1 MKKLLILIASLLLFY
16 SCNNEVDI
24 TNPVVDPSDFLS
36 QTKPLPEI
44 SKPLMEGVYEVVE
57 GKDLLGDQ
65 VVVKWTRDR
74 LSIFSGKN
82 GGYIL
87 LESGY
92 LDSVVF
98 MFGYWRYSTST
109 ETGAAT
115 FYIPANAG
123 GGELVSGDAP
133 GTTIKFIGEYGV
145 GTELASKPLILKFK
159 RPFSDEVKQSNFYIL
174 AHRGGGRNSDYLGVS
189 ENSIE
194 MINIAERFGSTGIE
208 IDARL
213 SKDGVPFLYH
223 DGDINLRL
231 TQKSLIWGDIESFTW
246 AQLRTLVTLRNGE
259 KIPSL
264 REALEFVLEE
274 TTIRAV
280 WLDTKDVD
288 VIDSSIAIQADI
300 LERARVMGR
309 DLKIVIGIPAD
320 DVYEEFISKP
330 GYQDIPSLCE
340 LTTEKVIQAN
350 SLIWAPRWTQGL
362 QTAEVQQMHAYT
374 PPKLVFTW
382 TLDDANYIEEFINE
396 GEFDGILTNYPT
408 IVSYYHYIK

>member
-1 MKKLLILIASLLLFY
+1 MKKLIILIASLLLFY

-36 QTKPLPEI
+36 QTKPLPEN

-82 GGYIL
+82 GGYLI
-87 LESGY
+87 LESGS

-98 MFGYWRYSTST
+98 LSGYWRYSTSS
-109 ETGAAT
+109 ETGVAT
-115 FYIPANAG
+115 FYIPARSG
-123 GGELVSGDAP
+123 GGEIVYGDTSGNAI
-133 GTTIKFIGEYGV
+133 TFVGEYGN
-145 GTELASKPLILKFK
+145 GNGLADKPLVLKFM

-213 SKDGVPFLYH
+213 SKDGIPFLYH

-231 TQKSLIWGDIESFTW
+231 TQKGLIWGNIEDFTW
-246 AQLRTLVTLRNGE
+246 VQLRSLVTLRNGE

-264 REALEFVLEE
+264 REALEFVLEK
-274 TTIRAV
+274 TTIKAV

-288 VIDSSIAIQADI
+288 VIDSSIAIQRDI
-300 LERARVMGR
+300 LQRASDMGR

-320 DVYEEFISKP
+320 DVFEEFITKP
-330 GYQDIPSLCE
+330 GFQDVPSLCE
-340 LTTEKVIQAN
+340 LTIDQVRQAN
-350 SLIWAPRWTQGL
+350 SLIWAPRWTQGI
-362 QTAEVQQMHAYT
+362 QTDAVRQMHAEGR
-374 PPKLVFTW
+374 LAFTW
-382 TLDDANYIEEFINE
+382 TLDDANYIEEFINT

>member
-1 MKKLLILIASLLLFY
+1 MKKLLILIASLFLFY

-24 TNPVVDPSDFLS
+24 TNPVVDPSNFMS
-36 QTKPLPEI
+36 QTKPLPE
-44 SKPLMEGVYEVVE
+44 STKPLMEGVYEVVE

-65 VVVKWTRDR
+65 VAVKWTRDR

-82 GGYIL
+82 GGYII
-87 LESGY
+87 LESGS

-98 MFGYWRYSTST
+98 LSGYWRYATSS
-109 ETGAAT
+109 ETGVAT
-115 FYIPANAG
+115 FYIPSNSG
-123 GGELVSGDAP
+123 GGKIVFGD
-133 GTTIKFIGEYGV
+133 TTSTIITFVGEYGN
-145 GTELASKPLILKFK
+145 GNGLADKPLVLKFM
-159 RPFSDEVKQSNFYIL
+159 RPFSDEVKQGDFYIL

-264 REALEFVLEE
+264 REALEFVLLK
-274 TTIRAV
+274 TKIRAV

-288 VIDSSIAIQADI
+288 VVPASIALLTEINN
-300 LERARVMGR
+300 RAIGMGR
-309 DLKIVIGIPAD
+309 DLKIVLGIPAD
-320 DVYEEFISKP
+320 DIFEEFINQP
-330 GYQDIPSLCE
+330 NFQEIPSLCE
-340 LTTEKVIQAN
+340 LSIDQVRQAN
-350 SLIWAPRWTQGL
+350 SAVWAPRWTQGT
-362 QTAEVQQMHAYT
+362 QNSTVQEMQAEGR
-374 PPKLVFTW
+374 LVFTW
-382 TLDDANYIEEFINE
+382 TLDEANYIEAFINE
-396 GEFDGILTNYPT
+396 GNFDGILTNYPT

>member
-1 MKKLLILIASLLLFY
+1 MKKLIILIVSLLLFY

-36 QTKPLPEI
+36 QTKPLPEN

-82 GGYIL
+82 GGYLI
-87 LESGY
+87 LESGS

-98 MFGYWRYSTST
+98 LTGYWRYSTSS
-109 ETGAAT
+109 ETGAAN
-115 FYIPANAG
+115 FYIPARSG
-123 GGELVSGDAP
+123 GGEIVYEDTSGNAI
-133 GTTIKFIGEYGV
+133 TFVGEYGN
-145 GTELASKPLILKFK
+145 GNGLADKPLVLKFM
-159 RPFSDEVKQSNFYIL
+159 RPFSDEVKQSNFYVL

-213 SKDGVPFLYH
+213 SKDGIPFLYH

-231 TQKSLIWGDIESFTW
+231 TQKGLIWGNIEDFTW
-246 AQLRTLVTLRNGE
+246 AQLRSLVTLRNGE

-264 REALEFVLEE
+264 REALEFVLEK
-274 TTIRAV
+274 TTIKAV

-288 VIDSSIAIQADI
+288 VIDSSIAIQGDI
-300 LERARVMGR
+300 LQRASDMGR

-320 DVYEEFISKP
+320 DVFEEFITKP
-330 GYQDIPSLCE
+330 GFQDVPSLCE
-340 LTTEKVIQAN
+340 LTIDQVRQAN
-350 SLIWAPRWTQGL
+350 SLVWAPRWTQGI
-362 QTAEVQQMHAYT
+362 QTDAVRQMHAEGR
-374 PPKLVFTW
+374 LAFTW
-382 TLDDANYIEEFINE
+382 TLDDANYIEEFINA

>member
-1 MKKLLILIASLLLFY
+1 MKKILILIASLLLFY

-24 TNPVVDPSDFLS
+24 TNPVVDPSNFLS
-36 QTKPLPEI
+36 QTTPLTTN
-44 SKPLMEGVYEVVE
+44 SKLVMDGVYEVVD

-65 VVVKWTRDR
+65 VVVKWTRDK

-82 GGYIL
+82 GGYIIL
-87 LESGY
+87 DAGY
-92 LDSVVF
+92 LDSVIFFV
-98 MFGYWRYSTST
+98 GYWRYSTNS
-109 ETGAAT
+109 ETGVAS
-115 FYIPANAG
+115 FYVPADSG
-123 GGELVSGDAP
+123 GSKIISGDSTA
-133 GTTIKFIGEYGV
+133 TTIKFVGEYGV
-145 GTELASKPLILKFK
+145 GTGMADKSLVLKFK
-159 RPFSDEVKQSNFYIL
+159 RDFSKEVKQSDFYIL

-231 TQKSLIWGDIESFTW
+231 TQKGLIWGNIEDFTW

-264 REALEFVLEE
+264 REALEFVLDS

-288 VIDSSIAIQADI
+288 VVPASITLLTEINGRAI
-300 LERARVMGR
+300 LKGR

-320 DVYEEFISKP
+320 DVFEEFFAQP
-330 GYQDIPSLCE
+330 DYQNIPSLCE
-340 LTTEKVIQAN
+340 LSLDQVRQAN
-350 SLIWAPRWTQGL
+350 SQVWAPRWTQGT
-362 QTAEVQQMHAYT
+362 QTTNVQQMHAEGR
-374 PPKLVFTW
+374 KVFTW
-382 TLDDANYIEEFINE
+382 TLDDASYIEEFINA
-396 GEFDGILTNYPT
+396 GEFDGILSNYPT

>member
-1 MKKLLILIASLLLFY
+1 MKKILILFASLLLFY

-36 QTKPLPEI
+36 QTKPLPEN

-82 GGYIL
+82 GGYII
-87 LESGY
+87 LESGS

-98 MFGYWRYSTST
+98 LSGYWRYSTSS
-109 ETGAAT
+109 ETGVAT
-115 FYIPANAG
+115 FYIPSNSG
-123 GGELVSGDAP
+123 GGEIVYGDTSGN
-133 GTTIKFIGEYGV
+133 TITFVGEYGS
-145 GTELASKPLILKFK
+145 GNELANRPLVLKYK
-159 RPFSDEVKQSNFYIL
+159 RPFSDEVKQSDFYIL

-231 TQKSLIWGDIESFTW
+231 TQKGLIWGQIEDFTW

-264 REALEFVLEE
+264 REALNFVLEK

-288 VIDSSIAIQADI
+288 VIDSSIAIQHDI
-300 LERARVMGR
+300 LQRASDMGR

-320 DVYEEFISKP
+320 DVYEKFISQP
-330 GYQDIPSLCE
+330 NYQNVPSLCE
-340 LTTEKVIQAN
+340 LSTDKVVQAN

-362 QTAEVQQMHAYT
+362 QTAEVQQMQAQGR
-374 PPKLVFTW
+374 KVFTW

-396 GEFDGILTNYPT
+396 GEFDGILSNYPT